1 MKIKPFFIRNNKGF
15 SLIEIIAIIIVASV
29 AFTMIY
35 TYFGSFITDSS
46 APVHRLNSA
55 MELKQTAELIMENY
69 HQNTSANLNF
79 LKNNLSTNPYIYG
92 HNFTVEY
99 NQFVKFVNRNDT
111 AIAAGDP
118 EDLLKI
124 KIKHNKTNE
133 AITLLLVRQ

>member
-1 MKIKPFFIRNNKGF
+1 MKIKPFFIRNNKGL
-15 SLIEIIAIIIVASV
+15 SLIEIIVIIIVASV
-29 AFTMIY
+29 AFTMIFK
-35 TYFGSFITDSS
+35 YFGPFITDSS

-55 MELKQTAELIMENY
+55 MELKQTAELIIENY

-92 HNFTVEY
+92 QNFTVEY
-99 NQFVKFVNRNDT
+99 NQFVKFVNQNDT
-111 AIAAGDP
+111 AIATGDP

-124 KIKHNKTNE
+124 KIRHNKTNE

>member
-1 MKIKPFFIRNNKGF
+1 MKIKPFLLRDNKGF

-29 AFTMIY
+29 AFTMMY
-35 TYFGSFITDSS
+35 TYFGSFITESS
-46 APVHRLNSA
+46 TPVHRLNNA
-55 MELKQTAELIMENY
+55 MELKQTAELIMEHY

-92 HNFTVEY
+92 RNFTVEY
-99 NQFVKFVNRNDT
+99 NQFVKFVNQNDT
-111 AIAAGDP
+111 AITAGDP

-124 KIKHNKTNE
+124 KIRHNKTNE

>member
-1 MKIKPFFIRNNKGF
+1 MKVKPFLLWNNKGF
-15 SLIEIIAIIIVASV
+15 SLIEIIVIIIVASV
-29 AFTMIY
+29 AFTMIFK
-35 TYFGSFITDSS
+35 YFGPFITDSS

-55 MELKQTAELIMENY
+55 MELKQTAELIIENY

-92 HNFTVEY
+92 QNFTVEY
-99 NQFVKFVNRNDT
+99 NQFVKFVNQNDT
-111 AIAAGDP
+111 AIATGDP

-124 KIKHNKTNE
+124 KIRHNKTNE

>member
-1 MKIKPFFIRNNKGF
+1 MKIKPFLLRNNKGF

-29 AFTMIY
+29 AFTMMY
-35 TYFGSFITDSS
+35 TYFGSLITDSS

-92 HNFTVEY
+92 QNFIVEY
-99 NQFVKFVNRNDT
+99 NQFVKFVNNL
-111 AIAAGDP
+111 P
-118 EDLLKI
+118 LYVVLLFLF
-124 KIKHNKTNE
+124 T
-133 AITLLLVRQ
+133 RQCRDRTQSYMLT

>member
-99 NQFVKFVNRNDT
+99 NQFVKFVNQNDT

-124 KIKHNKTNE
+124 KIRHNKTNE

>member
-1 MKIKPFFIRNNKGF
+1 MKIEPFLLRNNKGF
-15 SLIEIIAIIIVASV
+15 SLIEIIVIIIVASV
-29 AFTMIY
+29 AFTMIFK
-35 TYFGSFITDSS
+35 YFGPFITDSS

-55 MELKQTAELIMENY
+55 MELKQTAELIIENY

-92 HNFTVEY
+92 QNFTVEY
-99 NQFVKFVNRNDT
+99 NQFVKFVNQNDT
-111 AIAAGDP
+111 AIATGDP

-124 KIKHNKTNE
+124 KIRHNKTNE

>member
-1 MKIKPFFIRNNKGF
+1 MKIKPFLLRNNKGF
-15 SLIEIIAIIIVASV
+15 SLIEVIAIIIVASV

-35 TYFGSFITDSS
+35 TYFGSFITESS
-46 APVHRLNSA
+46 TPVHRLNSA

-69 HQNTSANLNF
+69 RQNTSTNLNF

-92 HNFTVEY
+92 QNFTVEY
-99 NQFVKFVNRNDT
+99 NQFVKFVNQNDT
-111 AIAAGDP
+111 AITAGDP

-124 KIKHNKTNE
+124 KIRHNKTNE

>member
-124 KIKHNKTNE
+124 KIRHNKTNE